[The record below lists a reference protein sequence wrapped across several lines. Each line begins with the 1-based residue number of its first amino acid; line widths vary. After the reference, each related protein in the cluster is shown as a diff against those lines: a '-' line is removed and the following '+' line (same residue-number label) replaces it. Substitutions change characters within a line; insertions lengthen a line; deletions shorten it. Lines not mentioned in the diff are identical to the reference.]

1 MNSLALIVMFYNLAK
16 QYAKSYAD
24 KLLGR
29 VATGFNW
36 LGAVKYHSD
45 LPASANEGD
54 AYTVMYTVVQAAQPL
69 MVQNTH
75 GGSLMAQLSG
85 FLYEP
90 KAIQAVR
97 AQRATLARRAKT
109 EIQANR
115 EQTATAL
122 PLPSQ
127 NPVR

>member
-36 LGAVKYHSD
+36 LGAVKYYSD

-54 AYTVMYTVVQAAQPL
+54 AYTVMYTGSSGTAVDGTEYAWGQLNGTAQ
-69 MVQNTH
+69 
-75 GGSLMAQLSG
+75 
-85 FLYEP
+85 
-90 KAIQAVR
+90 
-97 AQRATLARRAKT
+97 
-109 EIQANR
+109 
-115 EQTATAL
+115 
-122 PLPSQ
+122 
-127 NPVR
+127 

>member
-45 LPASANEGD
+45 LPASANEG
-54 AYTVMYTVVQAAQPL
+54 
-69 MVQNTH
+69 
-75 GGSLMAQLSG
+75 
-85 FLYEP
+85 
-90 KAIQAVR
+90 
-97 AQRATLARRAKT
+97 RRVHSYVHWFK
-109 EIQANR
+109 R
-115 EQTATAL
+115 H
-122 PLPSQ
+122 S
-127 NPVR
+127 R